1 MDAGANFVL
10 APDFN
15 PQVVS
20 MVHEKQKLK
29 IPAVATPSEI
39 LPACRMGVDLLK
51 LFPANGLGV
60 NYLKALQ
67 GPLNNLSIIPVG
79 GVTLNNVA
87 DVAQA
92 GAFALAWAASLS
104 IKRQWLS
111 ERGNS

>member
-67 GPLNNLSIIPVG
+67 GPLNNL
-79 GVTLNNVA
+79 A